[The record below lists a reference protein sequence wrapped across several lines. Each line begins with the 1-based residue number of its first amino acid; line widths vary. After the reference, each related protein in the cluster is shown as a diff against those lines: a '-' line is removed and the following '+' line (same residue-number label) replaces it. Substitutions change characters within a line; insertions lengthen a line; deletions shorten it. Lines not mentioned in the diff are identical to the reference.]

1 MRKSSIR
8 QSFCCCYNAAVFRE
22 KFFIGLLIVLPAVGR
37 SQDSKPAQQK
47 PEVKVHMLNVCSPS
61 AEEQKEIAAALA
73 HVPKKPTFSEDF
85 EVDRGR
91 SVLDQS
97 ANPLSA
103 VNPAAASPAE
113 TTIADFVR
121 VRRDITGSGTYSTVQ
136 YSFSRDSQQMVET
149 LVLRVRDPKDL
160 LQLSIEDS
168 ASSVTSAAAMLAAA
182 TPPGRIKLERFGK
195 SSVVLARCSG
205 TADSPSADQSAYE
218 PLFASA
224 SSVMGSY
231 RALVDASTLVPE
243 ELTRIRRL
251 GASAKISAPKASA
264 PRKSGVSKH
273 P

>member
-1 MRKSSIR
+1 MRKSSR
-8 QSFCCCYNAAVFRE
+8 RCTFLCCYNSAVFTE
-22 KFFIGLLIVLPAVGR
+22 KALCAILFLTSATGLA
-37 SQDSKPAQQK
+37 QDAQPVQQK

-61 AEEQKEIAAALA
+61 VEEQQEIAAALS
-73 HVPKKPTFSEDF
+73 HVPKKPSFSEDF

-103 VNPAAASPAE
+103 VSPAAASPAE
-113 TTIADFVR
+113 KTIADFVR
-121 VRRDITGSGTYSTVQ
+121 VRRDITGNGTYSTVQ

-205 TADSPSADQSAYE
+205 TVDSPAADQSAYE

-224 SSVMGSY
+224 SSVLTGY
-231 RALVDASTLVPE
+231 RALVGASTLVPE
-243 ELTRIRRL
+243 ELNRIGRFGPSATRS
-251 GASAKISAPKASA
+251 ASKKQATAGH
-264 PRKSGVSKH
+264 R
-273 P
+273 

>member
-8 QSFCCCYNAAVFRE
+8 EGFCCCYNAAVFRE
-22 KFFIGLLIVLPAVGR
+22 KVFIGVLCLLSVNGL
-37 SQDSKPAQQK
+37 SQESKPAQQK

-61 AEEQKEIAAALA
+61 TEDQQEIAAALA
-73 HVPKKPTFSEDF
+73 HVPRKPAFSEDF

-91 SVLDQS
+91 SVLDQN
-97 ANPLSA
+97 ANPLST
-103 VNPAAASPAE
+103 VNPASSSFRAE
-113 TTIADFVR
+113 KSIADFVR

-168 ASSVTSAAAMLAAA
+168 ASSVTTAAAMLGSG
-182 TPPGRIKLERFGK
+182 TPASRIKLERFGK

-205 TADSPSADQSAYE
+205 TAASPPADQTAYE

-224 SSVMGSY
+224 SSVLGDY
-231 RALVDASTLVPE
+231 RALVGASTLVPE
-243 ELTRIRRL
+243 ELNRIRRF
-251 GASAKISAPKASA
+251 GVSSTTAAPK
-264 PRKSGVSKH
+264 RSGTAQR

>member
-1 MRKSSIR
+1 
-8 QSFCCCYNAAVFRE
+8 
-22 KFFIGLLIVLPAVGR
+22 VLVAILFVLSAVGVA
-37 SQDSKPAQQK
+37 QETQAAQQK

-61 AEEQKEIAAALA
+61 AEEQQEIAAALS
-73 HVPKKPTFSEDF
+73 HVPRKPSFSEDF

-97 ANPLSA
+97 ANPLTA

-113 TTIADFVR
+113 KSIADFVR
-121 VRRDITGSGTYSTVQ
+121 VRRDIMGNGTYSTVQ

-168 ASSVTSAAAMLAAA
+168 ASSVTSPAVMLTAA

-205 TADSPSADQSAYE
+205 TADSPPADQSAYE

-224 SSVMGSY
+224 SSVLSGY
-231 RALVDASTLVPE
+231 RTLVGASTLVPE
-243 ELTRIRRL
+243 ELSRIGRF
-251 GASAKISAPKASA
+251 GASATRSAPKKQGTAGH
-264 PRKSGVSKH
+264 R
-273 P
+273 

>member
-1 MRKSSIR
+1 MSKSSIR
-8 QSFCCCYNAAVFRE
+8 KSFCCCYNAAVFRE
-22 KFFIGLLIVLPAVGR
+22 KLLIGIVAILPAVGR
-37 SQDSKPAQQK
+37 SQESKPQPK
-47 PEVKVHMLNVCSPS
+47 PEVKVHVLNVCSPS
-61 AEEQKEIAAALA
+61 AEEQQEIAAALA
-73 HVPKKPTFSEDF
+73 HVPKSPAFSEDF

-113 TTIADFVR
+113 KTIADFVR

-136 YSFSRDSQQMVET
+136 YSFSRDSEQMIET
-149 LVLRVRDPKDL
+149 LVFRVRDPKDL

-168 ASSVTSAAAMLAAA
+168 ASSVTSPTAMLDAA

-195 SSVVLARCSG
+195 SSIVLARCSG
-205 TADSPSADQSAYE
+205 TADSPPADQSAYE

-224 SSVMGSY
+224 SSVLAHY
-231 RALVDASTLVPE
+231 RTLVSASSLVPE
-243 ELTRIRRL
+243 ELSRVRRL
-251 GASAKISAPKASA
+251 GVAPETALPRKQGSAK
-264 PRKSGVSKH
+264 H

>member
-1 MRKSSIR
+1 MRKLSGR
-8 QSFCCCYNAAVFRE
+8 ASFCCCYNAAVFKE
-22 KFFIGLLIVLPAVGR
+22 KGFIGIVAILFVLLVNGFAQEAK
-37 SQDSKPAQQK
+37 SAQQK

-61 AEEQKEIAAALA
+61 AEEQQEIAAALA
-73 HVPKKPTFSEDF
+73 HVPRKPAFSEDF

-103 VNPAAASPAE
+103 VSPAAASPAE
-113 TTIADFVR
+113 KTIADFVR
-121 VRRDITGSGTYSTVQ
+121 VRRDITGAGTYSTVQ
-136 YSFSRDSQQMVET
+136 YSFSRDNHQMVET

-168 ASSVTSAAAMLAAA
+168 ASSVTTAAAMLASA

-205 TADSPSADQSAYE
+205 TADSPPADQSAYE

-224 SSVMGSY
+224 ASVLASF
-231 RALVDASTLVPE
+231 RTLVGAAILVPE
-243 ELTRIRRL
+243 ELGRIRRF
-251 GASAKISAPKASA
+251 GASSTTAAPKT
-264 PRKSGVSKH
+264 SGTAKH

>member
-1 MRKSSIR
+1 MRKSSSR
-8 QSFCCCYNAAVFRE
+8 ESFCCCYNAAVFRE
-22 KFFIGLLIVLPAVGR
+22 KVLIGILFGLSVNGLTQEAK
-37 SQDSKPAQQK
+37 SAQQK

-61 AEEQKEIAAALA
+61 AEEQQEIAAALS
-73 HVPKKPTFSEDF
+73 HVPKKPAFSEDF

-103 VNPAAASPAE
+103 ISSAAASPAE
-113 TTIADFVR
+113 KTIADFVR
-121 VRRDITGSGTYSTVQ
+121 VRRDIPGTGTYSTVQ

-205 TADSPSADQSAYE
+205 TADSPPADQRAYE

-224 SSVMGSY
+224 SSVLAGY
-231 RALVDASTLVPE
+231 RALVGASTLVPE
-243 ELTRIRRL
+243 ELSRIRWL
-251 GASAKISAPKASA
+251 GASATTSAPKKQGAA
-264 PRKSGVSKH
+264 KH